1 MPLNQADEA
10 RHLARVFDGRPD
22 ALVTYLSSQLG
33 VLKSQSQMLMGLAGL
48 VVTVTGFSGHNMVRG
63 GPAST
68 IAMFVGIA
76 GIMAAVLVT
85 LRVSARLRW
94 VSRDLDDNLEVT
106 ALAVVRRRDEQ
117 STALGR
123 ARVLVSLGLGAYLL
137 SVMLAALSLGTQMSP
152 PPS

>member
-1 MPLNQADEA
+1 MPLNQPEEA
-10 RHLARVFDGRPD
+10 RHLARVFEGRPD
-22 ALVTYLSSQLG
+22 ALVTFLSSQLG
-33 VLKSQSQMLMGLAGL
+33 VLKTQSQMLMGLSGL

-63 GPAST
+63 GLPST
-68 IAMFVGIA
+68 IAMFVGIL

-94 VSRDLDDNLEVT
+94 VSRDLDDDLEQT
-106 ALAVVRRRDEQ
+106 ALTVIRRRDAQ

-123 ARVLVSLGLGAYLL
+123 ARIFVSLGLGAYLL
-137 SVMLAALSLGTQMSP
+137 SVMLAAVSLGTQMSP